1 MSVRTTTR
9 APAAATPP
17 RANLE
22 IKGIVD
28 YACGSRSASSQ
39 GVDYAPSGL
48 SGQPQHRTYTDS
60 HIPGDAPDAGSLCA
74 GSADRSRLVGL
85 GILKSSTAEP
95 DIHSSDRLLRP
106 IANCRDLMAEYLPI
120 RQFNRGSVAT
130 DPAYRSGVS
139 NVAAKEGRWISK
151 NDMSSARK

>member
-1 MSVRTTTR
+1 MAKPAGMSAVLTH
-9 APAAATPP
+9 P
-17 RANLE
+17 E
-22 IKGIVD
+22 II
-28 YACGSRSASSQ
+28 
-39 GVDYAPSGL
+39 
-48 SGQPQHRTYTDS
+48 PQ
-60 HIPGDAPDAGSLCA
+60 
-74 GSADRSRLVGL
+74 RL
-85 GILKSSTAEP
+85 A
-95 DIHSSDRLLRP
+95 RLLRP